1 MSPSNG
7 FESDRYAP
15 RRAAEPGTPVGAGCA
30 AVAIVRSSVFSE
42 LLGHEV
48 EVEGGQDEVQEEEQQ
63 ERDDH
68 GLVDG
73 VADALRT
80 ALRVEALVTSNHAAD
95 EAEQR
100 RLDQGH
106 EQIGELGELVE
117 GGEVRAGRP
126 VLDHDAE

>member
-1 MSPSNG
+1 MIVMMAAQTRVPTMYTIDGTAMTSRACQKHRSSSMSPSNG

-73 VADALRT
+73 
-80 ALRVEALVTSNHAAD
+80 
-95 EAEQR
+95 
-100 RLDQGH
+100 
-106 EQIGELGELVE
+106 
-117 GGEVRAGRP
+117 
-126 VLDHDAE
+126 